1 MLGTGMVLIGAL
13 ALGAGLMT
21 FSSEKSLERLDSCD
35 LSKRPYTKK
44 ILNAFGIEVLEL
56 TEEERMA
63 VLSRLD
69 YQVKLFAED
78 WEEGQRN
85 SFEVPLQKLG
95 IDDEAVGVKR
105 EIEELRNQLVYLPSV
120 EDIELSEDRYNLIV
134 TVDESVLKA
143 CYEAQLQEWTTQGQ
157 LERVEYYRSRGVI

>member
-1 MLGTGMVLIGAL
+1 MTLLGAGVVATGLIMLGTERTFEVLESTNL
-13 ALGAGLMT
+13 AQKPLV
-21 FSSEKSLERLDSCD
+21 
-35 LSKRPYTKK
+35 KK
-44 ILNAFGIEVLEL
+44 VLNAFGIEVLNL

-69 YQVKLFAED
+69 YQVKLFAEE

-85 SFEVPLQKLG
+85 SFEVPLPKLG
-95 IDDEAVGVKR
+95 IDDEAIGVKR

>member
-1 MLGTGMVLIGAL
+1 MLGAGMTLLGAGVVATGLIMLGTERTFEVLESTNL
-13 ALGAGLMT
+13 AQKPLV
-21 FSSEKSLERLDSCD
+21 
-35 LSKRPYTKK
+35 KK
-44 ILNAFGIEVLEL
+44 VLNAFGIEVLNL

-85 SFEVPLQKLG
+85 SFEVPLPKLG
-95 IDDEAVGVKR
+95 IDDEAIGVKR

>member
-1 MLGTGMVLIGAL
+1 MLGAGILLLGAL
-13 ALGAGLMT
+13 ATGAGLMI
-21 FSSEKSLERLDSCD
+21 FSSEKSLERLDSFD

-85 SFEVPLQKLG
+85 SFEVPLPKLG
-95 IDDEAVGVKR
+95 IDDEAIGVKR

-134 TVDESVLKA
+134 TVDENVLNA

>member
-1 MLGTGMVLIGAL
+1 MFLLGFL
-13 ALGAGLMT
+13 AAGAGWMT

-35 LSKRPYTKK
+35 LSERPFQKACLK
-44 ILNAFGIEVLEL
+44 VVGIEVLEL
-56 TEEERMA
+56 TEEERME

-69 YQVKLFAED
+69 YQVKLFAEE

-85 SFEVPLQKLG
+85 SFEVPLPKLG
-95 IDDEAVGVKR
+95 IDDEAIGVKR

-134 TVDESVLKA
+134 TVDEGVLKA

-157 LERVEYYRSRGVI
+157 LERVEYHRSRGVI

>member
-1 MLGTGMVLIGAL
+1 MTLLGAGVVATGLIMLGTERTFEVLESTNL
-13 ALGAGLMT
+13 AQKPLV
-21 FSSEKSLERLDSCD
+21 
-35 LSKRPYTKK
+35 KK
-44 ILNAFGIEVLEL
+44 VLNAFGIEVLNL
-56 TEEERMA
+56 TEDERMA

-85 SFEVPLQKLG
+85 SFEVPLPKLG
-95 IDDEAVGVKR
+95 IDDEAIGVKR

-157 LERVEYYRSRGVI
+157 LERVEYHRSRGVI

>member
-1 MLGTGMVLIGAL
+1 M
-13 ALGAGLMT
+13 LGAGILLLGVLARGAGLI
-21 FSSEKSLERLDSCD
+21 FSSSEKSLERLDSCD
-35 LSKRPYTKK
+35 LSKRPYTKEL
-44 ILNAFGIEVLEL
+44 LNAFGIEDLEL
-56 TEEERMA
+56 TEDERMA

-85 SFEVPLQKLG
+85 SFEVPLPKLG
-95 IDDEAVGVKR
+95 IDDEAIGVKR

>member
-1 MLGTGMVLIGAL
+1 MLGTGILLLGAL
-13 ALGAGLMT
+13 AAGAGWMT
-21 FSSEKSLERLDSCD
+21 FSSEKSLEKLDSCD

-44 ILNAFGIEVLEL
+44 LLNAFGIEVLEL
-56 TEEERMA
+56 TEDERMS

-85 SFEVPLQKLG
+85 SFEVPLPKLG
-95 IDDEAVGVKR
+95 IDDEVVGVKR
-105 EIEELRNQLVYLPSV
+105 EIEKLRNQLVYLPSV

>member
-105 EIEELRNQLVYLPSV
+105 EIEQLRNQLVYLPSI
-120 EDIELSEDRYNLIV
+120 EDIYNLIV

>member
-1 MLGTGMVLIGAL
+1 MLGAGILLLGAL
-13 ALGAGLMT
+13 ATGAGLMI
-21 FSSEKSLERLDSCD
+21 FSSEKSLERLDSFD

-85 SFEVPLQKLG
+85 SFEVPLPKLG
-95 IDDEAVGVKR
+95 IDDEAIGVKR

-134 TVDESVLKA
+134 TVDEGALKD
-143 CYEAQLQEWTTQGQ
+143 CYEAKLQEWTTQGQ

>member
-105 EIEELRNQLVYLPSV
+105 EIEQLRNQLVYLPSI
-120 EDIELSEDRYNLIV
+120 EDIELAEDRYNLIV

-157 LERVEYYRSRGVI
+157 LERAEYYRSRGVI

>member
-1 MLGTGMVLIGAL
+1 MML
-13 ALGAGLMT
+13 LGAGIVSIGVITLV
-21 FSSEKSLERLDSCD
+21 SEKS
-35 LSKRPYTKK
+35 
-44 ILNAFGIEVLEL
+44 FEVLAKTDLISKPIVKKALNSFCIDVVDFSED
-56 TEEERMA
+56 ERMA

-85 SFEVPLQKLG
+85 SFEVPLPKLG
-95 IDDEAVGVKR
+95 IDDEAIGVKR

-134 TVDESVLKA
+134 TVDEIVLKA

>member
-1 MLGTGMVLIGAL
+1 MLGTGMML
-13 ALGAGLMT
+13 LGAGIVSIGVITLV
-21 FSSEKSLERLDSCD
+21 SEKS
-35 LSKRPYTKK
+35 
-44 ILNAFGIEVLEL
+44 FEVLEKTDL
-56 TEEERMA
+56 ISKPIVKKALNSFCIDVVDFSEDERMA

-85 SFEVPLQKLG
+85 SFEVPLPKLG
-95 IDDEAVGVKR
+95 IDDEAIGVKR

>member
-1 MLGTGMVLIGAL
+1 MLGAGMTLLGAGVVATGLIMLGTERTFEVLESTNL
-13 ALGAGLMT
+13 AQKPLV
-21 FSSEKSLERLDSCD
+21 
-35 LSKRPYTKK
+35 KK
-44 ILNAFGIEVLEL
+44 VLNAFGIEVLNL
-56 TEEERMA
+56 TEDERMA

-85 SFEVPLQKLG
+85 SFEVPLPKLG
-95 IDDEAVGVKR
+95 IDDEAIGVKR

-134 TVDESVLKA
+134 TVDEGALKD

-157 LERVEYYRSRGVI
+157 LERVEYHRSRGVI

>member
-85 SFEVPLQKLG
+85 SFEVPLPKLG
-95 IDDEAVGVKR
+95 IDDEAIGVKR

-120 EDIELSEDRYNLIV
+120 EYIELSEDRYNLIV

>member
-85 SFEVPLQKLG
+85 SFEVPLPKLG
-95 IDDEAVGVKR
+95 IDDEAIGVKR

-120 EDIELSEDRYNLIV
+120 EDLELSEDRYNLIV

>member
-1 MLGTGMVLIGAL
+1 MLGVGVLFLGAL
-13 ALGAGLMT
+13 ATGVGLMT
-21 FSSEKSLERLDSCD
+21 FSSEKSLEKLDSCD

-44 ILNAFGIEVLEL
+44 ILNVFGIEVLEL

-85 SFEVPLQKLG
+85 SFEVPLPKLG
-95 IDDEAVGVKR
+95 IDDEAIGIKR

-120 EDIELSEDRYNLIV
+120 ENVELSEDRYNLIV

-157 LERVEYYRSRGVI
+157 LERVEYHRSRGVI

>member
-1 MLGTGMVLIGAL
+1 MTLLGAGVVATGLIMLGTERTFEVLESTNL
-13 ALGAGLMT
+13 AQKPLV
-21 FSSEKSLERLDSCD
+21 
-35 LSKRPYTKK
+35 KK
-44 ILNAFGIEVLEL
+44 VLNAFGIEVLNL

-85 SFEVPLQKLG
+85 SFEVPLPKLG
-95 IDDEAVGVKR
+95 IDDEAIGVKR

-134 TVDESVLKA
+134 TVDEGALKD
-143 CYEAQLQEWTTQGQ
+143 CYKAKLQEWTTQGQ
-157 LERVEYYRSRGVI
+157 LERVEYYRSRGVV

>member
-1 MLGTGMVLIGAL
+1 MTLLGAGVVATGLIMLGTERTFEVLESTNL
-13 ALGAGLMT
+13 AQKPLV
-21 FSSEKSLERLDSCD
+21 
-35 LSKRPYTKK
+35 KK
-44 ILNAFGIEVLEL
+44 VLNAFGIEVLNL
-56 TEEERMA
+56 TEDERMA

-85 SFEVPLQKLG
+85 SFEVPLPKLG
-95 IDDEAVGVKR
+95 IDDEAIGIKR

-157 LERVEYYRSRGVI
+157 LERAEYWASRGVI

>member
-44 ILNAFGIEVLEL
+44 ILNVVGIEVLEL

-85 SFEVPLQKLG
+85 SFEVPLPKLG
-95 IDDEAVGVKR
+95 IDDEAIGVKR

-134 TVDESVLKA
+134 TVDEGVLKA

-157 LERVEYYRSRGVI
+157 LERVEYHRSRGVI

>member
-1 MLGTGMVLIGAL
+1 M
-13 ALGAGLMT
+13 LGAGILLLGVLAT
-21 FSSEKSLERLDSCD
+21 GAGLIFSSSEKSLERLDSFD

-56 TEEERMA
+56 TEDERMT

-85 SFEVPLQKLG
+85 SFEVPLPKLG
-95 IDDEAVGVKR
+95 IDDEAIGVKR

-134 TVDESVLKA
+134 TVDENVLNA

>member
-1 MLGTGMVLIGAL
+1 MLGAGILLLGAL
-13 ALGAGLMT
+13 ATGAGLMT
-21 FSSEKSLERLDSCD
+21 FSSEKSLEKLDSCD

-44 ILNAFGIEVLEL
+44 ILNVFGIEVLEL

-69 YQVKLFAED
+69 YQVKLFAEE

-85 SFEVPLQKLG
+85 SFEVPLPKLG
-95 IDDEAVGVKR
+95 IDDEAIGVKR

-134 TVDESVLKA
+134 TVDEGVLKA
-143 CYEAQLQEWTTQGQ
+143 CYEAQLREWTTQGQ
-157 LERVEYYRSRGVI
+157 LERVEYHRSRGVI